1 MADNDFQK
9 ECTERVK
16 SIAEHLD
23 SIASGDDIDELKNEM
38 EELEDNEPEEP
49 DEDDY
54 NSDDEYNKAYDEY
67 EKKHDE
73 WEQEVDEL
81 QERIDEAEE
90 NTLENYFSDCLDI
103 SYIVNGNREYES
115 VRVWVTVGGPSIYV
129 DTDESAVILNWG
141 GTHAEWGITTST
153 RDAIDAYFSEVW
165 SWG

>member
-1 MADNDFQK
+1 MANDDFQK
-9 ECTERVK
+9 ECTEQVK

-23 SIASGDDIDELKNEM
+23 SIASGDSIDELKDEM

-54 NSDDEYNKAYDEY
+54 NSEEEFDEAYTKY
-67 EKKHDE
+67 EEEHNA

-141 GTHAEWGITTST
+141 GTHAEWGIATST
-153 RDAIDAYFSEVW
+153 RDAIDAHFSEIW